1 MDKKQ
6 FIETLSKELFF
17 NTQVFDDIGEIHF
30 YDLSITAGMVKDG
43 CYTLPADRQC
53 YMKITIAP
61 FVQCTLLDGVDS
73 SRITYRI
80 ITIDVGEG
88 ASVAYDTQNRLD
100 SSVKKYQF
108 FEIVVQKGGAFSQ
121 KAWQSG
127 GLVQA
132 SAYRCFL
139 QGTGASILYTGR
151 VHAQDQEIHQLFFS
165 QIHIGSSSKSQVEV
179 KAVVDGQSRCRY
191 EGTISIKEGAFDSEA
206 HQHHTAIT
214 LSPDAQVTAI
224 PNLEVLTHKVAC
236 GHGAAVAHIDDDHLF
251 YLQSRAI
258 PFSHARALIIEGF
271 LSL

>member
-1 MDKKQ
+1 M
-6 FIETLSKELFF
+6 LSKELFLEP
-17 NTQVFDDIGEIHF
+17 QGLDSKEEIHF
-30 YDLSITAGMVKDG
+30 YDFLITAVMVKDG
-43 CYTLPADRQC
+43 FYTLPVDSHC
-53 YMKITIAP
+53 YIKITIAP

-100 SSVKKYQF
+100 RLVKKYQF

-127 GLVQA
+127 GLVQV

-206 HQHHTAIT
+206 HQYHTAIT